1 VDHATCSLR
10 SRVVSTPDTY
20 LLFIFIFYFYYYQT
34 LVNATK
40 AIGYRPRAFFMT
52 SAPSEP
58 SFVEAMKKDAW
69 YLLGPSQWQPSLG
82 TTLQKS

>member
-1 VDHATCSLR
+1 MP
-10 SRVVSTPDTY
+10 TPHT
-20 LLFIFIFYFYYYQT
+20 LCVFACVCACVFYQT

-82 TTLQKS
+82 TTPTHIFGVLFFIIY